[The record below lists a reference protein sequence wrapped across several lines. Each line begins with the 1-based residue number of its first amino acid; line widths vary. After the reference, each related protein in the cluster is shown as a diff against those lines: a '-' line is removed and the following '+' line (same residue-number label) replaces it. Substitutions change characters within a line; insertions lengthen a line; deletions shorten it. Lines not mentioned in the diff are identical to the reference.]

1 MQNTTYDSAENSI
14 RGDLSTN
21 SNTNMTTYVSKTD
34 TSNNFVPAILVSG
47 LFLGVMSLI
56 LFFVVLIKFWNMM
69 CDVKDIKGQLQEIL
83 DREDYNAQLFAP
95 IDQIQKSNDSDDS
108 R

>member
-1 MQNTTYDSAENSI
+1 MQNMVYDSAENSI

-21 SNTNMTTYVSKTD
+21 TNTTTYVSKTD
-34 TSNNFVPAILVSG
+34 TSNNFVPAILASG
-47 LFLGVMSLI
+47 LFLGVMSLV

-83 DREDYNAQLFAP
+83 DRKDCNAQLSAS
-95 IDQIQKSNDSDDS
+95 INQIQENNDSDNS
-108 R
+108 

>member
-1 MQNTTYDSAENSI
+1 MQNMVYDSAENSI

-21 SNTNMTTYVSKTD
+21 TNTTTYVSKTD
-34 TSNNFVPAILVSG
+34 TSNNFVPAILASG

-83 DREDYNAQLFAP
+83 DRKDCNAQLSAP
-95 IDQIQKSNDSDDS
+95 INQVQENNDSDDS
-108 R
+108 

>member
-1 MQNTTYDSAENSI
+1 MQNMVYDSAENSI

-21 SNTNMTTYVSKTD
+21 TNTTTYVSKTD
-34 TSNNFVPAILVSG
+34 TSNNFAPAILASG

-83 DREDYNAQLFAP
+83 DRKDCNAQLSTP
-95 IDQIQKSNDSDDS
+95 INQVQENNDSDDS
-108 R
+108 

>member
-1 MQNTTYDSAENSI
+1 MQNMVYDSAENSI

-21 SNTNMTTYVSKTD
+21 TNTTTYVSKTD
-34 TSNNFVPAILVSG
+34 TSNNFVPAILASG

-83 DREDYNAQLFAP
+83 DRKDCNAQLSTP
-95 IDQIQKSNDSDDS
+95 INQVQENNDSDDS
-108 R
+108 

>member
-1 MQNTTYDSAENSI
+1 MQNMVYDSAENSI

-21 SNTNMTTYVSKTD
+21 TNTTTYVSKTD
-34 TSNNFVPAILVSG
+34 TSNNFVPAILASG

-69 CDVKDIKGQLQEIL
+69 CAVKDIKGQLQEIL
-83 DREDYNAQLFAP
+83 DRKDCNAQLSAP
-95 IDQIQKSNDSDDS
+95 INQVQENNDSDDS
-108 R
+108 

>member
-1 MQNTTYDSAENSI
+1 MQNMVYDSAENSI

-21 SNTNMTTYVSKTD
+21 TNTTTYVSKTD
-34 TSNNFVPAILVSG
+34 TSNNFVPAILASG

-83 DREDYNAQLFAP
+83 DRKDCNAQLSTP
-95 IDQIQKSNDSDDS
+95 INQIQENNDSDDS
-108 R
+108 

>member
-1 MQNTTYDSAENSI
+1 MQNMVYDSAENSI

-21 SNTNMTTYVSKTD
+21 TNTTTYVSKTD
-34 TSNNFVPAILVSG
+34 TSNNFVPAILASG

-83 DREDYNAQLFAP
+83 DRKDCNAQLSAP
-95 IDQIQKSNDSDDS
+95 INQVQENNDSDNS
-108 R
+108 